1 MQRRRRN
8 VKCSE
13 QTPPNSQNV
22 ILSNRQLNAGVNPRR
37 WHQYK
42 ERKKANPVRLFSC
55 TLQSFLVAPC
65 FGPDPCS
72 KLSCSFHGWPWFGAV
87 GSLCLLNPGCAELP
101 AGSERSPAGT
111 LLSHPPAGTRLH
123 FQPSLALL
131 CVSALQPRQQSDR
144 EAEGRPES
152 GQRKREREASD

>member
-1 MQRRRRN
+1 MLKPQKHSYCHSIQST
-8 VKCSE
+8 VKRWSE
-13 QTPPNSQNV
+13 PKMMAPVQEVKRARTAKNN
-22 ILSNRQLNAGVNPRR
+22 NNP
-37 WHQYK
+37 
-42 ERKKANPVRLFSC
+42 ESSP
-55 TLQSFLVAPC
+55 SFFLHAAEFPRAPC

-152 GQRKREREASD
+152 GQRKRQREASD